1 MACGK
6 YGKGRPMAKKGT
18 AGKAKSMNKA
28 RRVTG
33 VAKKGK
39 K

>member
-1 MACGK
+1 MACK
-6 YGKGRPMAKKGT
+6 YGKGRPMAKKGSKAT
-18 AGKAKSMNKA
+18 AKNMNKA

>member
-6 YGKGRPMAKKGT
+6 YGKGRPKASKST
-18 AGKAKSMNKA
+18 AGKAKAMNKA